1 MFASQCRRDARWS
14 VPRDGASKLSG
25 QAAGVASAVLVTI
38 GDLVFDANAFTAAN
52 DEDVVNVPNVAG
64 DVNCYECFQLLLLPP
79 LISQLKCLKKL
90 LVIGNQ
96 LKAVFL
102 FYLLMRKSR
111 CREKITTVG
120 KNGQLITDSAILCTC
135 YRVNS
140 AELQYLET

>member
-1 MFASQCRRDARWS
+1 MKGVTGCHQQPAADAADAAD
-14 VPRDGASKLSG
+14 VV

-38 GDLVFDANAFTAAN
+38 GDIVFDANAFTAAN
-52 DEDVVNVPNVAG
+52 YEDVVNVPNVAG

-111 CREKITTVG
+111 CREKNYNCWQKWTTD
-120 KNGQLITDSAILCTC
+120 N
-135 YRVNS
+135 
-140 AELQYLET
+140 